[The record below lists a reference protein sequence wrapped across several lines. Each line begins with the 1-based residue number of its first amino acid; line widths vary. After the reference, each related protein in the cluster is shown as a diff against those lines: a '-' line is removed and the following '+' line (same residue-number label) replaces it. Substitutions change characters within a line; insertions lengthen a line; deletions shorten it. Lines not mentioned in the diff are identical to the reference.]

1 MDSERLE
8 KILNLFSTRQS
19 RGQSLEI
26 NIDEDLLKILPLPR
40 KLIFDLLHDQPIS
53 TFCQLSNDQ
62 NTLYLQNNV
71 TKKLFKKKTTN

>member
-1 MDSERLE
+1 MTCDLFE
-8 KILNLFSTRQS
+8 KILNLFDDCQS
-19 RGQSLEI
+19 RGKSLQI

-71 TKKLFKKKTTN
+71 TKKFLKKKITN